1 MCMRAWERCEWFG
14 HTRWWSRLA
23 ILEKLRIQAGEQR
36 RLTGRFWRLFCRF
49 VATPISSVNKRLES
63 ETRELKTD
71 ITDLEKKLHYLE
83 TTHKNSVD
91 NIDQILKSGGRA

>member
-1 MCMRAWERCEWFG
+1 MSDLGTLGGGGGGGRDWRSWRNSG
-14 HTRWWSRLA
+14 S
-23 ILEKLRIQAGEQR
+23 KLVNE

>member
-1 MCMRAWERCEWFG
+1 MSG
-14 HTRWWSRLA
+14 LG
-23 ILEKLRIQAGEQR
+23 ILGGGRDWRSWRNSGSKAGGQR
-36 RLTGRFWRLFCRF
+36 RLTGLFWRSFYRF

-63 ETRELKTD
+63 ETKELKTD